1 MATLNIYWVRKI
13 DESCIMS
20 KTWKTKYGSRRVRV
34 EPPTIEEA
42 LFAAEG
48 LTAGLE
54 QQIRIAA
61 ILMQLPLEQ
70 VRTEAQRIL
79 GTRHPAHGP
88 TGRSWVVQRKVP
100 RHIRGQRV

>member
-1 MATLNIYWVRKI
+1 
-13 DESCIMS
+13 MS
-20 KTWKTKYGSRRVRV
+20 KTWKTKYGTRRVRV

-54 QQIRIAA
+54 QQIHIAA

-70 VRTEAQRIL
+70 VRTEAQRIVA
-79 GTRHPAHGP
+79 TRRPPHVP
-88 TGRSWVVQRKVP
+88 TRQSPWVIKRKTP
-100 RHIRGQRV
+100 RQIRGQRV